1 MKNLQQFFVP
11 DKLASLRLDLFL
23 SEQLEGF
30 SRTQI
35 QSLIKEGKVLVNQK
49 EVRKVAFLISPG
61 DCVDIE
67 LPATE
72 NKTKLTHENIPL
84 DILYEDKDVV
94 VVNKPA
100 GLVVHPAPGHT
111 SGTLVN
117 ALLYHCKDFV
127 ISGNPIRPGIVHRL
141 DKNTSGVLVVAKN
154 PGSYQ
159 HLSEQVKE
167 RAFSRRYF
175 ALVKGIPQ
183 SPQGTIE
190 AGIGRSLLDP
200 KRMSVT
206 GVNAREA
213 ITHFYLRENFSCFSL
228 LELKLNTGRTHQIRV
243 HLRFIGHPIVGD
255 PIYGFTDYD
264 LLNLPAPVVNALN
277 KLPGQALHAGSLGF
291 THPRTEQFL
300 EFTAPLPNYFQNILN
315 ELHKYFSDTKSTI
328 YPTKLGKSR

>member
-1 MKNLQQFFVP
+1 MKDYEQFFVP
-11 DKLASLRLDLFL
+11 DELSSPLRLDLFL

-35 QSLIKEGKVLVNQK
+35 QSLIKNGKVLVNKK
-49 EVRKVAFLISPG
+49 EVRKSAFLVNPG
-61 DCVDIE
+61 DYVDIT
-67 LPATE
+67 LPQPE
-72 NKTKLTHENIPL
+72 KKTRLMPENIPL
-84 DILYEDKDVV
+84 DIIYEDKDVV
-94 VVNKPA
+94 VVNKQA
-100 GLVVHPAPGHT
+100 GLIVHPAPGHN

-117 ALLYHCKDFV
+117 ALLFHCKDFV

-154 PGSYQ
+154 PESYQ
-159 HLSEQVKE
+159 HLREQVKE
-167 RAFSRRYF
+167 RAFSRKYF
-175 ALVKGIPQ
+175 ALVKGVPQ
-183 SPQGTIE
+183 SSKGTIE
-190 AGIGRSLLDP
+190 AGIGRSLFDP

-213 ITHFYLRENFSCFSL
+213 ITHFYLRENYTSFSL

-243 HLRFIGHPIVGD
+243 HLRFIGHPVLGD

-277 KLPGQALHAGSLGF
+277 KLPGQALHAESLGF

-300 EFTAPLPNYFQNILN
+300 EFTAPLPDYFQNILN
-315 ELHKYFSDTKSTI
+315 ELRKYF
-328 YPTKLGKSR
+328 PNAKLPS

>member
-1 MKNLQQFFVP
+1 MKDYEQFFVP
-11 DKLASLRLDLFL
+11 DELSSPLRLDLFL

-35 QSLIKEGKVLVNQK
+35 QSLIKNGKVLVNKK
-49 EVRKVAFLISPG
+49 EVRKSAFLVNPG
-61 DCVDIE
+61 DYVDIT
-67 LPATE
+67 LPQPE
-72 NKTKLTHENIPL
+72 KKTRLMPENIPL
-84 DILYEDKDVV
+84 DIIYEDKDVV
-94 VVNKPA
+94 VVNKQA
-100 GLVVHPAPGHT
+100 GLIVHPAPGHN

-117 ALLYHCKDFV
+117 ALLFHCKDFV

-154 PGSYQ
+154 PESYH
-159 HLSEQVKE
+159 HLREQVKE
-167 RAFSRRYF
+167 RAFSRKYF
-175 ALVKGIPQ
+175 ALVKGVPQ
-183 SPQGTIE
+183 SSKGTIE
-190 AGIGRSLLDP
+190 AGIGRSLFDP

-213 ITHFYLRENFSCFSL
+213 ITHFYLRENYTSFSL

-243 HLRFIGHPIVGD
+243 HLRFIGHPVLGD

-277 KLPGQALHAGSLGF
+277 KLPGQALHAESLGF

-300 EFTAPLPNYFQNILN
+300 EFTAPLPDYFQNILN
-315 ELHKYFSDTKSTI
+315 ELRKYF
-328 YPTKLGKSR
+328 PNAKLPS